1 MNVVIITLVI
11 STNQICLRHRKTS
24 ENAPATAQA
33 DTQEMPNVD
42 DYIAQKAAVYRL
54 QQDMT
59 NWERKVR
66 SVLFSRDCPRF
77 VPSSP
82 HTSR

>member
-1 MNVVIITLVI
+1 MY
-11 STNQICLRHRKTS
+11 
-24 ENAPATAQA
+24 QA

-59 NWERKVR
+59 NWERKVIHCVFR
-66 SVLFSRDCPRF
+66 IRDLPYNLGMQPSNDPRLYSPMFSTRGQ
-77 VPSSP
+77 SAL
-82 HTSR
+82 TME